1 MSEYTTGEMAKL
13 CGITVRTVQ
22 YYDTRNILVPSR
34 LTEGGRRVYSEN
46 DLQKLK
52 VICFLREIGMSINS
66 IGELLSEE
74 APENVI
80 SILLEQQEKALT
92 AEISE
97 KQSQLD
103 TIKQMTKE
111 MKSWENFSVES
122 ITDIAHIM
130 KNKKNLK
137 KVRGTVL
144 AVGFA
149 MDAIEVATFM
159 LWITKGIWLPFAI
172 GMVAVVAMGIWV
184 SLYYFKRVEYICP
197 ECHNV
202 FQPSLK
208 EAFFAYHTPKAR
220 KLRCPK
226 CNHKG
231 FCVETYHE
239 EVTDN
244 EKANTKS

>member
-1 MSEYTTGEMAKL
+1 MAEYTTGEMAKL

-22 YYDTRNILVPSR
+22 YYDNRSILVPSR

-52 VICFLREIGMSINS
+52 VICFLREIGMPINS

-80 SILLEQQEKALT
+80 SMLLEQQEKALT
-92 AEISE
+92 DEIFE
-97 KQSQLD
+97 KQAQLD
-103 TIKQMTKE
+103 TIRQMTKE
-111 MKSWENFSVES
+111 MKSWKNFSVDS

-130 KNKKNLK
+130 KNKKGLK
-137 KVRGTVL
+137 KVRGTML
-144 AVGFA
+144 AVGFV
-149 MDAIEVATFM
+149 MDAIEVSTFM
-159 LWITKGIWLPFAI
+159 LWIIKGIWVPFAI
-172 GMVAVVAMGIWV
+172 GMVLAVAMGVWI
-184 SLYYFKRVEYICP
+184 SLYYFKNVEYICP

-208 EAFFAYHTPKAR
+208 EAFFANHTPKTR
-220 KLRCPK
+220 KLSCPK

-239 EVTDN
+239 EKTEN
-244 EKANTKS
+244 EKANAGS

>member
-34 LTEGGRRVYSEN
+34 LTEGGRRVYSDN

-103 TIKQMTKE
+103 TIKLMTKE
-111 MKSWENFSVES
+111 IKSWENFSVES

-130 KNKKNLK
+130 KNKKNLR
-137 KVRGTVL
+137 KVRGITL

-149 MDAIEVATFM
+149 MDAIEVATLM

-184 SLYYFKRVEYICP
+184 SLYYFKSVEYICP

-208 EAFFAYHTPKAR
+208 EAFFANHTPRTR

-244 EKANTKS
+244 EKSNAKS

>member
-22 YYDTRNILVPSR
+22 YYDNRSILVPSR

-92 AEISE
+92 DEISE
-97 KQSQLD
+97 KQAQLD
-103 TIKQMTKE
+103 TIKQLTKE
-111 MKSWENFSVES
+111 MKNWESFSVES

-130 KNKKNLK
+130 KNKKKLT
-137 KVRGTVL
+137 KVRGTMIG
-144 AVGFA
+144 VGIL
-149 MDAIEVATFM
+149 MDAIEVATLM

-172 GMVAVVAMGIWV
+172 GMTIVVAMGIWI
-184 SLYYFKRVEYICP
+184 SLYYFKNVEYICP

-208 EAFFAYHTPKAR
+208 EAFFANHTPRTR

-239 EVTDN
+239 EATDN
-244 EKANTKS
+244 E

>member
-1 MSEYTTGEMAKL
+1 MQEYTTGEMAKL

-22 YYDTRNILVPSR
+22 YYDNRSILVPSR
-34 LTEGGRRVYSEN
+34 LTEGGRRVYSED

-52 VICFLREIGMSINS
+52 VICFLREIGMPINS
-66 IGELLSEE
+66 ISELLSEE

-80 SILLEQQEKALT
+80 SMLLEQQEKALT
-92 AEISE
+92 DEISE
-97 KQSQLD
+97 KQAQLD

-111 MKSWENFSVES
+111 LKSWGNFSVDS

-130 KNKKNLK
+130 KNKKNLS
-137 KVRGTVL
+137 KVRGIVI
-144 AVGFA
+144 AVGLV
-149 MDAIEVATFM
+149 MDAIEVATLM

-172 GMVAVVAMGIWV
+172 GMLVVVAMGIWI
-184 SLYYFKRVEYICP
+184 SLYYFKSVEYICP

-208 EAFFAYHTPKAR
+208 EALFANHTPKTR

-239 EVTDN
+239 EKTGN
-244 EKANTKS
+244 EKANAC

>member
-34 LTEGGRRVYSEN
+34 LTEGGRRVYSED

-52 VICFLREIGMSINS
+52 VICFLREIGMSINN
-66 IGELLSEE
+66 IGELLSED

-80 SILLEQQEKALT
+80 SILLAQQEKALT
-92 AEISE
+92 DEISE

-103 TIKQMTKE
+103 TIKQMSKE
-111 MKSWENFSVES
+111 LKSWKNFSVES

-130 KNKKNLK
+130 KNKKNLR
-137 KVRGTVL
+137 KVRGKIL
-144 AVGFA
+144 AVGLV
-149 MDAIEVATFM
+149 MEAIEVSTLM
-159 LWITKGIWLPFAI
+159 LWAIKGIWLPFAI
-172 GMVAVVAMGIWV
+172 GMVVVVAMGIWV
-184 SLYYFKRVEYICP
+184 SMYYLKKVEYICP

-202 FQPSLK
+202 FQSSLK
-208 EAFFAYHTPKAR
+208 EAFFASHTPKTR

-239 EVTDN
+239 EATEN
-244 EKANTKS
+244 E